1 MGGVVSGIFGKKPKS
16 PKAMGGAMFQPF
28 AYTSIYGTARG
39 ERNGDEYTF
48 SQQLSPELQALYES
62 SLGQAQPLLSQ
73 YLTAAQQPIERFQFD
88 QGGIQD
94 RTAEYFAE
102 QQAML
107 NPVFQQERQQLS
119 SDLFGSGRLGLQI
132 QGVQPEAAG
141 LAEAQA
147 QALANSAMTARQMAM
162 GEQQQMFGQAL
173 QNYGANVQAQQ
184 QQLANLLGGFQ
195 GAFGTAQAIG
205 GIEQGLIGQ
214 AAGLEEAVRKAQ
226 YGAAQAGSALQ
237 TPQRTDYGMLGGFL
251 SGLSDVRLKENITK
265 IGKIGDINF
274 YSWNWSDKAIEMGAE
289 NNPTVGVMAQELLQ
303 VMPEAVTMAEDGYY
317 RVDYS
322 KVFNGVQ

>member
-1 MGGVVSGIFGKKPKS
+1 MGGIVGGLFGSKPKS

-39 ERNGDEYTF
+39 EKDGDKYTF
-48 SQQLSPELQALYES
+48 SQELTPELQALY
-62 SLGQAQPLLSQ
+62 GAGMAQAQPLLSQ

-94 RTAEYFAE
+94 RTAQYFAE

-107 NPVFQQERQQLS
+107 DPVFQEQRQQLQ

-147 QALANSAMTARQMAM
+147 QALTNAAMQARQMAM

-173 QNYGANVQAQQ
+173 QGYGTNVQAQQ
-184 QQLANLLGGFQ
+184 QQLGNLLAGYQ
-195 GAFGTAQAIG
+195 GAFGTLSNLL
-205 GIEQGLIGQ
+205 GIEQNLIGQ
-214 AAGLEEAVRKAQ
+214 AAGLEEARARAAS
-226 YGAAQAGSALQ
+226 GAYVPMAGQQGLLSSAI
-237 TPQRTDYGMLGGFL
+237 GGFA
-251 SGLSDVRLKENITK
+251 SGYGGGY
-265 IGKIGDINF
+265 GKTGG
-274 YSWNWSDKAIEMGAE
+274 S
-289 NNPTVGVMAQELLQ
+289 LL
-303 VMPEAVTMAEDGYY
+303 GI
-317 RVDYS
+317 
-322 KVFNGVQ
+322 FG

>member
-1 MGGVVSGIFGKKPKS
+1 MGGIVGGIFGKKPKS
-16 PKAMGGAMFQPF
+16 PRAMGGAMFQPF

-39 ERNGDEYTF
+39 QRDGDEYTF
-48 SQQLSPELQALYES
+48 SQELTPELQALY
-62 SLGQAQPLLSQ
+62 GAGMAQAQPLLSQ
-73 YLTAAQQPIERFQFD
+73 YLTAAQQPVERFQFD

-94 RTAEYFAE
+94 RTAQYFAE

-107 NPVFQQERQQLS
+107 DPVFQAERQQLT
-119 SDLFGSGRLGLQI
+119 SDLFGSGRLGLQLG
-132 QGVQPEAAG
+132 GVQPEAAG

-147 QALANSAMTARQMAM
+147 QALTNAAMQARQMAM

-173 QNYGANVQAQQ
+173 QGYGTNIQAQQ

-226 YGAAQAGSALQ
+226 YGAAQAGSALRA
-237 TPQRTDYGMLGGFL
+237 PQRTDYGMLGGFL

-289 NNPTVGVMAQELLQ
+289 NNPTVGVMAQELLET
-303 VMPEAVTMAEDGYY
+303 MPEAVTMAEDGYY